1 VRDVA
6 EDMCI
11 ELTDDQLYNCLG
23 IIESM
28 KRSKGLCIV
37 GNICSG
43 KSTLIKIVTLALK
56 KSFDIVWRTSYISPT
71 TFTQQDLYGPALAYD
86 GNSVYGDDHPLQQ

>member
-1 VRDVA
+1 MRDVA

-28 KRSKGLCIV
+28 KRSKGVCIV

-86 GNSVYGDDHPLQQ
+86 ANSVYGDDHPLQQ